1 MNYDLNMVIGSNGN
15 NNISSILN
23 NSDSN
28 SSTSTVAGSSGNVNE
43 VKKSDSKESKQ
54 PFPFGMCKVCGDQA
68 TGVHY
73 GIATCEGCKVSHLSN
88 MLYFLL
94 CLIACLI
101 IFHQPYSD
109 LFKNVTL
116 N

>member
-28 SSTSTVAGSSGNVNE
+28 SSTSTIAGSSGNSHE
-43 VKKSDSKESKQ
+43 AKKSDIKESKQ

-73 GIATCEGCKVSHLSN
+73 GIATCEGCKVSFSVYIKKNIRLSYHLN
-88 MLYFLL
+88 LIGIFLFIL
-94 CLIACLI
+94 L
-101 IFHQPYSD
+101 
-109 LFKNVTL
+109 K
-116 N
+116 